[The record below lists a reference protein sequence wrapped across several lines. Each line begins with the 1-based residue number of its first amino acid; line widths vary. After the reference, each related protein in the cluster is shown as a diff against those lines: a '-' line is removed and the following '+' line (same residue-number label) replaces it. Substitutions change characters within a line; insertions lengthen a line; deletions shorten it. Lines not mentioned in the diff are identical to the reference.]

1 MLLFEQEL
9 PVEIP
14 QLDRTSSTSMVSIS
28 RICTLP
34 IGDFDNTLRISHPIP
49 PTPTIKILVLD
60 KIELA
65 PWIRLLILKLCF
77 LAGSTS
83 IFQLLVILSKN
94 YDVFINIHIQ
104 LNLAFQ
110 GTKRSKVG
118 KFIVAIERVFMEEG
132 SCFDYKMMKI

>member
-9 PVEIP
+9 SVEIR
-14 QLDRTSSTSMVSIS
+14 QLDRMNYTSMVSIS

-60 KIELA
+60 RMELA

-77 LAGSTS
+77 RAASTY

-104 LNLAFQ
+104 FNLAFPRQ
-110 GTKRSKVG
+110 KDQKLATLQL
-118 KFIVAIERVFMEEG
+118 A
-132 SCFDYKMMKI
+132 